1 MAIHTDREIMV
12 KTNNE
17 PLATTRSR
25 RKKLSFFKISDK
37 NPSDNVSF
45 RI

>member
-25 RKKLSFFKISDK
+25 RKKLSFFND
-37 NPSDNVSF
+37 F
-45 RI
+45 RQKSV